1 MERTGREAPESGT
14 VETITCPQCGGG
26 RVKRV
31 KVGVGYTLVVFGLL
45 LLSYLMSSDLPL
57 GSPRGLGNIAVGVV
71 SIAYGGLVLWRR
83 KYKCL
88 DCGEK
93 FRIR

>member
-1 MERTGREAPESGT
+1 MA
-14 VETITCPQCGGG
+14 
-26 RVKRV
+26 
-31 KVGVGYTLVVFGLL
+31 VGYVLICFGLL
-45 LLSYLMSSDLPL
+45 LLTYLLNSDLPL
-57 GSPRGLGNIAVGVV
+57 SSQRGLGNIGVGVV

-88 DCGEK
+88 QCGEK